1 MTNGAHQGSV
11 LGPLLFVIWIKDL
24 DVNVNGLV
32 SKFVDD
38 AKIGGVVNSEEYCQK
53 KRWDID
59 HLQEWAEKWQVAF
72 KPSKYEV

>member
-24 DVNVNGLV
+24 DVNVNGFV

-53 KRWDID
+53 KKVGYRSPAGMGREMAGGI
-59 HLQEWAEKWQVAF
+59 
-72 KPSKYEV
+72 